1 MYDFPQRRILASGG
15 KNKIQF
21 RLIFCNCYR
30 ILSFGCVEMN
40 LGELLEMNKTIYS
53 NTDAPFAL
61 TDNKL
66 KVCWANAAC
75 LKRFPAFSL
84 QDSIIELV
92 NGYDLNRVMMIL
104 SEGRGFH
111 VRKLPEPFNENTA
124 SLIPILNADCR
135 LIGCQV
141 FFRPVVP
148 LSGAE
153 LEAHYESVIAAFS
166 NEYRMPLSVI
176 FSALGLMARHIDE
189 IGDDILK
196 SYVKLIAQNSYRVLR
211 LSNNIAE
218 VSRYRSGISKI
229 KFKTGD
235 LCEFVSNL
243 CEATGILT
251 RSIGIPLD
259 CSVPDCKITTDF
271 DPDKLSLVFYNLLSN
286 SCKYSNTDN
295 RITVKL
301 EVQGEKAV
309 ITVSDKGKGIRGEV
323 IDQIFE
329 PYFSFTEEH
338 ELSGAGL
345 GLALVKF
352 VVTQHGGTIALQ
364 SHEGDGTTVAF
375 SIPIRKNGESP
386 DYIAQNSAD
395 YLADRF
401 STLYVQMSDVCGC
414 PLP

>member
-1 MYDFPQRRILASGG
+1 
-15 KNKIQF
+15 
-21 RLIFCNCYR
+21 
-30 ILSFGCVEMN
+30 MN
-40 LGELLEMNKTIYS
+40 LGELIEMNKKIYS

-66 KVCWANAAC
+66 KVCWANDTC
-75 LKRFPAFSL
+75 IKRFPAFSL

-92 NGYDLNRVMMIL
+92 KGYDFNQVMKIL
-104 SEGRGFH
+104 KEGRAFH
-111 VRKLPEPFNENTA
+111 ARKLPEPFNENTA
-124 SLIPILNADCR
+124 SIIPILNTDHR
-135 LIGCQV
+135 IVGCQV
-141 FFRPVVP
+141 FIRPAVP

-153 LEAHYESVIAAFS
+153 LDAHFESVVAAFS

-196 SYVKLIAQNSYRVLR
+196 SYVKLITQNSYRVLR

-218 VSRYRSGISKI
+218 VSRFRSGISKI
-229 KFKTGD
+229 KYKVGD
-235 LCEFVSNL
+235 LSEFTANL
-243 CEATGILT
+243 CEAAGILT
-251 RSIGIPLD
+251 RSVGVSLD
-259 CSVPDCKITTDF
+259 CSVPEEKIITVF
-271 DPDKLSLVFYNLLSN
+271 DPEKLSLVFYNLFSN
-286 SCKYSNTDN
+286 SCKYTSADN
-295 RITVKL
+295 RISVRL

-309 ITVSDKGKGIRGEV
+309 FTVSDKGKGIRGEF

-345 GLALVKF
+345 GLAIVKF
-352 VVTQHGGTIALQ
+352 IVTQHGGTIALQ
-364 SHEGDGTTVAF
+364 SHENDGTTVAF
-375 SIPIRKNGESP
+375 SIPIREIGEVP